1 MHFINRLFGS
11 RSAGRTDADSAP
23 VHNPFDATY
32 LAMASALTFGLE
44 ARNAGLLFVEH
55 CSRVADLANHVAAR
69 LGVPPDARDVLG
81 AAARLHEVG
90 MISVPAD
97 VLEAPGRLA
106 PEDRALIRGHA
117 AVGARIVRATHS
129 ERTARL
135 IEHQYSD
142 FARLEQ
148 VFADDVD
155 LLLAGIL
162 RAADV
167 FDAVTHPRPY
177 QDRLRATHRQR
188 ILIQGS
194 GSRFHPRA
202 VEVLLHMDA

>member
-1 MHFINRLFGS
+1 MHFINRLFGT
-11 RSAGRTDADSAP
+11 RPAGTDADP
-23 VHNPFDATY
+23 TPLHNPFGATY

-44 ARNAGLLFVEH
+44 ARNGRLLFVEH
-55 CSRVADLANHVAAR
+55 CTRVAGLAGHVAAE
-69 LGVPPDARDVLG
+69 LGVQAEDRDVLG
-81 AAARLHEVG
+81 AAAELHEIG
-90 MISVPAD
+90 IISVPAA
-97 VLEAPGRLA
+97 VLEAPARLD
-106 PEDRALIRGHA
+106 PQDRARIREHA
-117 AVGARIVRATHS
+117 AVGAQIVRATHS

-135 IEHQYSD
+135 VEHQYTD
-142 FARLEQ
+142 FARLQQ
-148 VFADDVD
+148 VFPDDVD

-177 QDRLRATHRQR
+177 QDRLRATHRER
-188 ILIQGS
+188 ILVQGS